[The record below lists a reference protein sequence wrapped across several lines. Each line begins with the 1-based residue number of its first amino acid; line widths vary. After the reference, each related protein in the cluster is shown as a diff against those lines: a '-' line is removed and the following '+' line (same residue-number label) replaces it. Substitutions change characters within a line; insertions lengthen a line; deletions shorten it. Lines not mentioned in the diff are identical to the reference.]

1 MYYKASQIKFICRWK
16 LILTTILFLH
26 DISTPLSGSRMFV
39 YLNLLLINL
48 YPYILHVFCSSNYT
62 DCSTKTLFSAAVNAY
77 TTRFLGFSVYVSN
90 TTTKEDGILCF
101 MDSIFTVETLP
112 NPMTIRCPDRESGSY
127 VIYYN
132 NRTHP
137 PFPEGYSEHAF
148 NELCEVEVYC
158 K

>member
-1 MYYKASQIKFICRWK
+1 
-16 LILTTILFLH
+16 
-26 DISTPLSGSRMFV
+26 MFKI
-39 YLNLLLINL
+39 YNLLLINL

-112 NPMTIRCPDRESGSY
+112 NPMTIKCPDRESGRY